1 MLRRFLRSLKGNG
14 ETDKNVTHCIGVGWL
29 NWRASG
35 FLYVKKVSPKLKGK
49 FYRVAIHPALLYEAE
64 CWPGE
69 ERDYSGEG
77 EGGFGGEQDARSAV
91 ILVQHVMR
99 RGSDIPVRKCET
111 LAIDGFRRGRDLKD
125 WIFSGESNNRKGH
138 EYNLAWRKA
147 KETAL
152 KRYQATHWLECFIGP
167 LGISSQPSEREFVSC
182 LRSVFVLCN
191 LINKVQPG
199 SVPKVVEI
207 HTPSQST
214 MWDSQP
220 LPAYQY
226 FENIQ
231 NFLVAAE
238 DLKLPAF
245 EGSIFERAG
254 SSTKVVDCIL
264 ELKAYHEWKQMTGGV
279 GCYKPL
285 RSPLLTPSRGRI
297 QEQTHVTINSDSHRR
312 LEMSASFPKQSP
324 TDEEIKKLEGLY
336 NDGQTCLLFLHISQ
350 LVFHFLSTLKFIQQS
365 LVYSRF
371 FSPKQNQVELFS
383 RIFSS
388 CLEEQLQNNL
398 PSSNSIHALL
408 FLIRE
413 QQQQQQHTQS
423 QKYTAKRDN
432 TLLANTKNKTTTRE
446 YYKLSIRN
454 HKHHQN
460 TTNKKLQTCI
470 KKGKCNHWTL
480 VVMQEKELSNLKVLL
495 ASTKREFE
503 NLQSQLQSDLK
514 QLGDQVLDMSNAAL
528 GYHKVMKENRTL
540 HNMVQDLK
548 GNIRVYCRI
557 RPAFDA
563 EAKTVVDFIGED
575 GSLVVIDPLK
585 PWKDGRKI
593 FEFNRVFGSSATQED
608 VFRDTKPLVRSVMD
622 GYNVCIFAYGQTG
635 SGKTYTMSGPGGE
648 STKEFGINQLA
659 LNDLFLL
666 SDERKDIMSYK
677 IHVQMVEIYN
687 EQIRD
692 LLADDPLLTKYPF
705 IVIFPCMNGNG
716 LPLPDASV
724 HPVNCARDVI
734 DLMKLGDG
742 NRAVGST
749 AMNNRSSR
757 SHSVLTVHVHGEDT
771 SGNIIH
777 SCLHLVDLAGSERVD
792 KSEVTGDGLKEAQHI
807 NKSLSCLGDVIT
819 ALAQKNSHIPYRNSK
834 LTLLL
839 QNSLGGHAKTLMF
852 AHVSPEGDSFGE
864 TISTLKFAQRV
875 SSVELGAAHLNKE
888 NVEVLD
894 LKAEIETLKKALAN
908 KEALTPQTNKPK
920 EASRTPFQ
928 KPKATA
934 ELQEGYDVTKLY
946 DQAGNDSFMKTPPSP
961 PFAFRSQDTPQTPA
975 SGLKYQ
981 QAPRS
986 PTSGFKSQQP
996 PRSPTSGFKS
1006 QQPPRSPTSGFKSQQ
1021 PPRSPTS
1028 GFKSQQHPR
1037 SPTSGFKSKQA
1048 PRSPTST
1055 YKSQQAP
1062 RSPTSALKGCN
1073 APRSPTS
1080 AAIKSQVVKTTD
1092 NRTRIPS
1099 LQLPKTPEPLI
1110 TSISE
1115 NKAGMQSNRT
1125 ISSEFQKPLTSSTH
1139 GKGSQIRRSLRTIG
1153 KLINGSDRKN
1163 QQKRT
1168 EAAAPLSP
1176 FSCQNEE
1183 KSSTASNARTLRR
1196 QSLTG
1201 IPLPTMS
1208 RRSSLGGG
1216 SVPDS
1221 CANESRNCK
1230 TPGASAKLTKRWL

>member
-1 MLRRFLRSLKGNG
+1 MGFMWGFHCFVALR
-14 ETDKNVTHCIGVGWL
+14 
-29 NWRASG
+29 
-35 FLYVKKVSPKLKGK
+35 
-49 FYRVAIHPALLYEAE
+49 
-64 CWPGE
+64 
-69 ERDYSGEG
+69 
-77 EGGFGGEQDARSAV
+77 
-91 ILVQHVMR
+91 
-99 RGSDIPVRKCET
+99 
-111 LAIDGFRRGRDLKD
+111 
-125 WIFSGESNNRKGH
+125 
-138 EYNLAWRKA
+138 
-147 KETAL
+147 
-152 KRYQATHWLECFIGP
+152 RYQATHWLEFFVGP

-182 LRSVFVLCN
+182 LRSGSVLCN

-199 SVPKVVEI
+199 SVSKVVEI

-231 NFLVAAE
+231 NLLVAAE

-285 RSPLLTPSRGRI
+285 RSPLLTPSRGRF
-297 QEQTHVTINSDSHRR
+297 QEQTHVTVNSDSHRR

-336 NDGQTCLLFLHISQ
+336 NDGQTCLLFLHISL
-350 LVFHFLSTLKFIQQS
+350 LVFHFLSTLKFMQQS

-388 CLEEQLQNNL
+388 CLEEQLQNKSPKCEMIYLVFLQMQFKSDSLREMSCSDDNSACIPL
-398 PSSNSIHALL
+398 QNISN
-408 FLIRE
+408 FRNRE
-413 QQQQQQHTQS
+413 D
-423 QKYTAKRDN
+423 KCCRA
-432 TLLANTKNKTTTRE
+432 
-446 YYKLSIRN
+446 
-454 HKHHQN
+454 
-460 TTNKKLQTCI
+460 CI

-548 GNIRVYCRI
+548 
-557 RPAFDA
+557 
-563 EAKTVVDFIGED
+563 
-575 GSLVVIDPLK
+575 
-585 PWKDGRKI
+585 
-593 FEFNRVFGSSATQED
+593 ED

-749 AMNNRSSR
+749 AMNNRSSLSR
-757 SHSVLTVHVHGEDT
+757 SVLTVHVRGEDT

-864 TISTLKFAQRV
+864 KISTLKFAQRV
-875 SSVELGAAHLNKE
+875 SSVELGAARLNKE
-888 NVEVLD
+888 S
-894 LKAEIETLKKALAN
+894 IETLKKALAN

-920 EASRTPFQ
+920 AASRTPFQ

-1021 PPRSPTS
+1021 
-1028 GFKSQQHPR
+1028 HPR

-1048 PRSPTST
+1048 PWSPTST
-1055 YKSQQAP
+1055 YKSQQLP
-1062 RSPTSALKGCN
+1062 RSPTSGFKSQQAPRTSALKSCN

-1115 NKAGMQSNRT
+1115 NKAGMQSNCT
-1125 ISSEFQKPLTSSTH
+1125 ISSEFLKPLTRSTH
-1139 GKGSQIRRSLRTIG
+1139 GMGSQLRRSLRTIG
-1153 KLINGSDRKN
+1153 KLINGSDRKYV
-1163 QQKRT
+1163 KY
-1168 EAAAPLSP
+1168 S
-1176 FSCQNEE
+1176 FSEVQHCD
-1183 KSSTASNARTLRR
+1183 
-1196 QSLTG
+1196 
-1201 IPLPTMS
+1201 
-1208 RRSSLGGG
+1208 
-1216 SVPDS
+1216 SV
-1221 CANESRNCK
+1221 A
-1230 TPGASAKLTKRWL
+1230 

>member
-1 MLRRFLRSLKGNG
+1 MENP
-14 ETDKNVTHCIGVGWL
+14 T
-29 NWRASG
+29 
-35 FLYVKKVSPKLKGK
+35 
-49 FYRVAIHPALLYEAE
+49 
-64 CWPGE
+64 
-69 ERDYSGEG
+69 
-77 EGGFGGEQDARSAV
+77 
-91 ILVQHVMR
+91 
-99 RGSDIPVRKCET
+99 
-111 LAIDGFRRGRDLKD
+111 RGR
-125 WIFSGESNNRKGH
+125 GH

-147 KETAL
+147 EEAAL
-152 KRYQATHWLECFIGP
+152 RRYQATHWLECFVGP

-182 LRSVFVLCN
+182 LRSGLVLCN
-191 LINKVQPG
+191 LINKVQTG
-199 SVPKVVEI
+199 SVPKVVEN
-207 HTPSQST
+207 HTPSQSI

-226 FENIQ
+226 FENIR
-231 NFLVAAE
+231 NFLVAVE

-245 EGSIFERAG
+245 EASIFERDNIEAG

-297 QEQTHVTINSDSHRR
+297 QAQTHVTINSDSRRR

-324 TDEEIKKLEGLY
+324 SEDEIQKLEGIIVKALAERMVDMKE
-336 NDGQTCLLFLHISQ
+336 NMGNN
-350 LVFHFLSTLKFIQQS
+350 
-365 LVYSRF
+365 F
-371 FSPKQNQVELFS
+371 FASFRNG
-383 RIFSS
+383 
-388 CLEEQLQNNL
+388 
-398 PSSNSIHALL
+398 
-408 FLIRE
+408 
-413 QQQQQQHTQS
+413 
-423 QKYTAKRDN
+423 N
-432 TLLANTKNKTTTRE
+432 TLNSDPSKEISCSENNSTCIPLQD
-446 YYKLSIRN
+446 LSNLRN
-454 HKHHQN
+454 RKCCRA
-460 TTNKKLQTCI
+460 CI
-470 KKGKCNHWTL
+470 KKGKCNHWT
-480 VVMQEKELSNLKVLL
+480 VVTIQEKELSNLKVLL
-495 ASTKREFE
+495 SSTKKEFK

-557 RPAFDA
+557 RPAFNE
-563 EAKTVVDFIGED
+563 EAKTAIDFIGED

-585 PWKDGRKI
+585 SWKEGRKI
-593 FEFNRVFGSSATQED
+593 FQFNRVFGPSATQED

-635 SGKTYTMSGPGGE
+635 SGKTYTMSGPGGG

-659 LNDLFLL
+659 LNDLFVL

-687 EQIRD
+687 EQIHD
-692 LLADDPLLTKYPF
+692 LLADDPLLTKLE
-705 IVIFPCMNGNG
+705 IRSCMSRNG
-716 LPLPDASV
+716 LPLPDASM
-724 HPVNCARDVI
+724 HPVNCATDVME
-734 DLMKLGDG
+734 LMKLGDL
-742 NRAVGST
+742 NRVVGCT

-875 SSVELGAAHLNKE
+875 SSVELGAARLNKE
-888 NVEVLD
+888 STEVLE
-894 LKAEIETLKKALAN
+894 LKAEIETLKRALAN
-908 KEALTPQTNKPK
+908 KEALTPQINKTK
-920 EASRTPFQ
+920 EAARTPFQ
-928 KPKATA
+928 KPKAIADRPTPRA
-934 ELQEGYDVTKLY
+934 RRLSIENCTTTMRTEKANLDDEKGSKTPAVKTRSRRLSLEGPRLASKNLEHIKLLEATTKCDQQEVVCLQQSTELQEGDDVTKLY
-946 DQAGNDSFMKTPPSP
+946 DQAGNDSCLKAPQSPS
-961 PFAFRSQDTPQTPA
+961 FAFRSQDAPQSTA
-975 SGLKYQ
+975 SGLNYQ
-981 QAPRS
+981 QAPRSPTFALKSQQPPRSPTSGFNSWQAPRSPTSGFKSQQPQLS

-1006 QQPPRSPTSGFKSQQ
+1006 QQAPRSPTSTYKSQQPPLSPTYGFKSQQARRSPTSSYKSQQ

-1028 GFKSQQHPR
+1028 GFKSQQA
-1037 SPTSGFKSKQA
+1037 S
-1048 PRSPTST
+1048 
-1055 YKSQQAP
+1055 
-1062 RSPTSALKGCN
+1062 RSPTSAFKSCN

-1080 AAIKSQVVKTTD
+1080 AAIKIQGVKTTD
-1092 NRTRIPS
+1092 SRTRIPS

-1110 TSISE
+1110 TSINE
-1115 NKAGMQSNRT
+1115 NKAGMQSERT
-1125 ISSEFQKPLTSSTH
+1125 ISSEFQTPTLISRTH

-1153 KLINGSDRKN
+1153 KLINGSERKN

-1168 EAAAPLSP
+1168 EAAPLSP
-1176 FSCQNEE
+1176 FNCQNEE
-1183 KSSTASNARTLRR
+1183 MSSMTSNARTLRR

-1201 IPLPTMS
+1201 IPPPIMS

-1216 SVPDS
+1216 SLPYS

-1230 TPGASAKLTKRWL
+1230 TPGTSAKLTKRWL

>member
-1 MLRRFLRSLKGNG
+1 MENQ
-14 ETDKNVTHCIGVGWL
+14 TIG
-29 NWRASG
+29 R
-35 FLYVKKVSPKLKGK
+35 
-49 FYRVAIHPALLYEAE
+49 
-64 CWPGE
+64 
-69 ERDYSGEG
+69 
-77 EGGFGGEQDARSAV
+77 
-91 ILVQHVMR
+91 
-99 RGSDIPVRKCET
+99 
-111 LAIDGFRRGRDLKD
+111 
-125 WIFSGESNNRKGH
+125 GH

-147 KETAL
+147 EEAAL
-152 KRYQATHWLECFIGP
+152 RRYQATHWLECFVGP

-182 LRSVFVLCN
+182 LRSGFVLCN

-207 HTPSQST
+207 HTTSQSI

-226 FENIQ
+226 FENIR

-245 EGSIFERAG
+245 EASIFERDNIEAG

-264 ELKAYHEWKQMTGGV
+264 ELKAYHEWKQMTGGF

-285 RSPLLTPSRGRI
+285 RSPLLTPSIGRI
-297 QEQTHVTINSDSHRR
+297 QEQTHVTIISDSHRR

-324 TDEEIKKLEGLY
+324 TDEEIKKLEGMIVKAIAEKMVDMKE
-336 NDGQTCLLFLHISQ
+336 NMGSFQNGNT
-350 LVFHFLSTLKFIQQS
+350 
-365 LVYSRF
+365 
-371 FSPKQNQVELFS
+371 NQVELFS

-388 CLEEQLQNNL
+388 CLEEQLQNKSPKFKSDPLREMSCSDDNSACIPFQNISNL
-398 PSSNSIHALL
+398 
-408 FLIRE
+408 
-413 QQQQQQHTQS
+413 
-423 QKYTAKRDN
+423 
-432 TLLANTKNKTTTRE
+432 
-446 YYKLSIRN
+446 RN
-454 HKHHQN
+454 RKD
-460 TTNKKLQTCI
+460 KCCRACI

-563 EAKTVVDFIGED
+563 EAKTVIDFIGED

-593 FEFNRVFGSSATQED
+593 FEFNRIFGSSATQED

-659 LNDLFLL
+659 LNDIFLL

-705 IVIFPCMNGNG
+705 IVIFPSCMNRNG

-875 SSVELGAAHLNKE
+875 SSVELGAARVNKE
-888 NVEVLD
+888 SVEVLE

-1006 QQPPRSPTSGFKSQQ
+1006 QQPPRSPTS
-1021 PPRSPTS
+1021 
-1028 GFKSQQHPR
+1028 
-1037 SPTSGFKSKQA
+1037 
-1048 PRSPTST
+1048 
-1055 YKSQQAP
+1055 
-1062 RSPTSALKGCN
+1062 ALKSCN

-1080 AAIKSQVVKTTD
+1080 AAIQSQVVKTTD

>member
-1 MLRRFLRSLKGNG
+1 MENQ
-14 ETDKNVTHCIGVGWL
+14 TIG
-29 NWRASG
+29 
-35 FLYVKKVSPKLKGK
+35 
-49 FYRVAIHPALLYEAE
+49 
-64 CWPGE
+64 
-69 ERDYSGEG
+69 
-77 EGGFGGEQDARSAV
+77 
-91 ILVQHVMR
+91 M
-99 RGSDIPVRKCET
+99 
-111 LAIDGFRRGRDLKD
+111 
-125 WIFSGESNNRKGH
+125 GH

-147 KETAL
+147 EEAAL
-152 KRYQATHWLECFIGP
+152 RRYQATHWLEFFVGP

-182 LRSVFVLCN
+182 LRSGFVLCN

-220 LPAYQY
+220 LRAYQY

-245 EGSIFERAG
+245 EGSIFERDNIEAG

-297 QEQTHVTINSDSHRR
+297 QEQTHVTVNSDSHRR

-324 TDEEIKKLEGLY
+324 TDEEIKKLEGMIVKAIAEKMVDMKE
-336 NDGQTCLLFLHISQ
+336 NMGSFQNGNT
-350 LVFHFLSTLKFIQQS
+350 
-365 LVYSRF
+365 
-371 FSPKQNQVELFS
+371 NQVELFS

-388 CLEEQLQNNL
+388 CLEEQLQNKS
-398 PSSNSIHALL
+398 PKVIGS
-408 FLIRE
+408 FLIQLRE
-413 QQQQQQHTQS
+413 MS
-423 QKYTAKRDN
+423 CSDDN
-432 TLLANTKNKTTTRE
+432 SACIPL
-446 YYKLSIRN
+446 
-454 HKHHQN
+454 QN
-460 TTNKKLQTCI
+460 ISNLTNRKDKCCRACI

-593 FEFNRVFGSSATQED
+593 FEFNRVFGSSATQG
-608 VFRDTKPLVRSVMD
+608 RS
-622 GYNVCIFAYGQTG
+622 
-635 SGKTYTMSGPGGE
+635 
-648 STKEFGINQLA
+648 
-659 LNDLFLL
+659 
-666 SDERKDIMSYK
+666 
-677 IHVQMVEIYN
+677 
-687 EQIRD
+687 
-692 LLADDPLLTKYPF
+692 
-705 IVIFPCMNGNG
+705 CMNGNG

-734 DLMKLGDG
+734 DLMKLGDV

-875 SSVELGAAHLNKE
+875 SSVELGAARLNKE
-888 NVEVLD
+888 SVEVLE

-908 KEALTPQTNKPK
+908 KETLTPQTNKPK

-961 PFAFRSQDTPQTPA
+961 PFAFRSHGYSSNSSFWSQIPA
-975 SGLKYQ
+975 S
-981 QAPRS
+981 S
-986 PTSGFKSQQP
+986 SESNFC
-996 PRSPTSGFKS
+996 
-1006 QQPPRSPTSGFKSQQ
+1006 
-1021 PPRSPTS
+1021 PTS

-1037 SPTSGFKSKQA
+1037 SPTSASLKSNFWFQKPA
-1048 PRSPTST
+1048 GTSE
-1055 YKSQQAP
+1055 SNF
-1062 RSPTSALKGCN
+1062 CFEEN

-1080 AAIKSQVVKTTD
+1080 ASIKSQVVKKTD

-1115 NKAGMQSNRT
+1115 NKEGMQSNRT

-1153 KLINGSDRKN
+1153 KLINGSDRKYASYSFSEV
-1163 QQKRT
+1163 QHS
-1168 EAAAPLSP
+1168 APLSP